1 MVALTGTGLGSSTCY
16 PPSIGCPARPL
27 GSAVQPSVPPLCP
40 PPLAAQSLAW
50 PGLPCPPPSAT
61 LVGCLDL
68 HWKVGVRSE
77 GESCQDSEL
86 IRKGISGA
94 YWHCVLQKRKLK
106 TEDGGEYRDHRRSAN
121 RGGAGGPDH
130 LLVPRPLL
138 LTINNTTPKNEICH
152 RELTRAKHL
161 ASHLALVCAQ

>member
-1 MVALTGTGLGSSTCY
+1 MCLLSHFSC
-16 PPSIGCPARPL
+16 
-27 GSAVQPSVPPLCP
+27 VQL
-40 PPLAAQSLAW
+40 
-50 PGLPCPPPSAT
+50 SAT
-61 LVGCLDL
+61 LWTAVYQASLSVGFSKQECWSALPFSPPGDLPHAGIQPASFRSDL